1 MGGLGEGERLPVGV
15 PAPLGSSRWMIF
27 WPSGMPFGFLPLL
40 PTGVFCCLGA
50 CELIGPAR

>member
-1 MGGLGEGERLPVGV
+1 MGGLGEGERLPVDV
-15 PAPLGSSRWMIF
+15 PAPLGSSGWMIF
-27 WPSGMPFGFLPLL
+27 WPSGIPFGFLPRL